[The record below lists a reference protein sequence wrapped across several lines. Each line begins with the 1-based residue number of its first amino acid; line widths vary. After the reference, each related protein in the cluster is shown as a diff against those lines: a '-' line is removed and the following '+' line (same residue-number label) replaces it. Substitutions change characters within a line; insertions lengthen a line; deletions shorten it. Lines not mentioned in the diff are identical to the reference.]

1 MGLLAEVDHPG
12 VMVHLDSYHMN
23 IEENS
28 AGEAVQAC
36 GDKLG
41 YVSTP
46 ACDSEEVAWFGVC
59 MSCWSRDA
67 CASTASLRCC

>member
-1 MGLLAEVDHPG
+1 MSFRSRWPRQFLHVHVIQKLTALTVQAMGLLAEIDHPG

-28 AGEAVQAC
+28 ARKAVQVC

-46 ACDSEEVAWFGVC
+46 A
-59 MSCWSRDA
+59 
-67 CASTASLRCC
+67 